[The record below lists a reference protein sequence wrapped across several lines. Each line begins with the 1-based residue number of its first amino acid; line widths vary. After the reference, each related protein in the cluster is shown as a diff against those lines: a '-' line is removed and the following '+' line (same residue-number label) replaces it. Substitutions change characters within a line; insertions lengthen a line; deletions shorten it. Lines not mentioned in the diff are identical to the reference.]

1 LKKSIKFAVKMSKNS
16 SNIFFLFLSFFCAI
30 QSHAQTIDWTVKA
43 NPIFNSINSV
53 VFRADGE
60 KILSGTN
67 CHPASIRIF
76 DVNTANLEWDYTVGE
91 DFMCIMGVSF
101 SANTDYIAAIEEFGN
116 IFIFDNTGLTPTII
130 DTIVT
135 GTSYGFSVV
144 ISPSNEEVT
153 VACSNGKMK
162 IYEIASGELLED
174 IDAHPSWV
182 TTVAYS
188 PDGSKLVTGGN
199 DDKVKIWSNDGS
211 LLHTCSGH
219 SSDITNVKV
228 SPDNL
233 YVVSS
238 SKDNTIKIWDLTTGI
253 EIKTITGHTGD
264 VNSVDLSP
272 DGSKIVS
279 ASADST
285 CKIWNFTTGNLITTF
300 GVLDSGA
307 VNTVAWSPNGDK
319 IITGNSK
326 SDLVLW
332 NIPLSLKLTE
342 IIEQNQVLIFP
353 NPANT
358 FLEIQIL
365 SELGIGN
372 LKIYNEIGQ
381 TVKILSDFKS
391 DKIDLSDLSE
401 GVYFVEFTTNQTSNL
416 TKLIIQH

>member
-1 LKKSIKFAVKMSKNS
+1 MSKNS
-16 SNIFFLFLSFFCAI
+16 VNIFFLFLSFFCAVL
-30 QSHAQTIDWTVKA
+30 SHAQTIDWTEKA

-76 DVNTANLEWDYTVGE
+76 DVNTADLEWDYTVGE

-116 IFIFDNTGLTPTII
+116 IFIFDNTGLTPVIV

-144 ISPSNEEVT
+144 ISPSNEQVT

-162 IYEIASGELLED
+162 IYEIASGSLLHD

-182 TTVAYS
+182 TTVAYT
-188 PDGSKLVTGGN
+188 PDGTKLVTGGN
-199 DDKVKIWSNDGS
+199 DDKVKIWSEEGT
-211 LLHTCSGH
+211 LLYTCSGH
-219 SSDITNVKV
+219 TSDITNVKV

-238 SKDNTIKIWDLTTGI
+238 SKDNTIKIWDLATGS

-264 VNSVDLSP
+264 VNCVDLSP

-300 GVLDSGA
+300 GILDSGA

-332 NIPLSLKLTE
+332 SIPAALDLTE
-342 IIEQNQVLIFP
+342 TPELSQLAIYP

-358 FLEIQIL
+358 LLEIRI
-365 SELGIGN
+365 SNELGIGN

-381 TVKILSDFKS
+381 TVKILSDFNS
-391 DKIDLSDLSE
+391 NKIDLSDFSD
-401 GVYFVEFTTNQTSNL
+401 GVYFVEFTTNQTTL
-416 TKLIIQH
+416 VTKLIIRH

>member
-1 LKKSIKFAVKMSKNS
+1 
-16 SNIFFLFLSFFCAI
+16 
-30 QSHAQTIDWTVKA
+30 
-43 NPIFNSINSV
+43 
-53 VFRADGE
+53 
-60 KILSGTN
+60 
-67 CHPASIRIF
+67 
-76 DVNTANLEWDYTVGE
+76 
-91 DFMCIMGVSF
+91 
-101 SANTDYIAAIEEFGN
+101 
-116 IFIFDNTGLTPTII
+116 
-130 DTIVT
+130 
-135 GTSYGFSVV
+135 
-144 ISPSNEEVT
+144 
-153 VACSNGKMK
+153 
-162 IYEIASGELLED
+162 
-174 IDAHPSWV
+174 
-182 TTVAYS
+182 
-188 PDGSKLVTGGN
+188 VTGGN

-342 IIEQNQVLIFP
+342 ISEQNQVLIFP

-358 FLEIQIL
+358 LLEIRIS